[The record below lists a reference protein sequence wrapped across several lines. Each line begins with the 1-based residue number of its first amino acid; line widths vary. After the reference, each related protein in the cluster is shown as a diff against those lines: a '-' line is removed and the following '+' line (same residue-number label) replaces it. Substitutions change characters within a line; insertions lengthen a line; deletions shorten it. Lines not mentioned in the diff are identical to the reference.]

1 MSRLD
6 PLPPEHTPELK
17 DQFDSFFK
25 SLGFVP
31 NSVLTTQRLAA

>member
-1 MSRLD
+1 VSRTIRCR
-6 PLPPEHTPELK
+6 PEYSPELK

-31 NSVLTTQRLAA
+31 DSVLT

>member
-1 MSRLD
+1 VSRID
-6 PLPPEHTPELK
+6 SLPPEYSPELK

-31 NSVLTTQRLAA
+31 DSVLSLR